1 MFKDQRVIMVM
12 PAYNAAKT
20 LRRTYDEV
28 MEQDYVDQVILVDDG
43 RGDETVSIARSL
55 PKTKV
60 HPPHESGL
68 WCQPEDVLQAGPG
81 RRWQHHERKSLIER
95 SPVDAVLVLALVHHL
110 AISNNLPL
118 ENIADFFARIGHSL
132 IIEFVPKTDPQVQ
145 RLLALREDIFPD
157 YTKQAFEECFKK
169 YFTVKGVAEIKDC
182 QRTLYLMVMD
192 NSKL

>member
-1 MFKDQRVIMVM
+1 MTRWRFIRTSFVALLLSLLLLQGKAFAYLD
-12 PAYNAAKT
+12 PACVEKNY
-20 LRRTYDEV
+20 LEV
-28 MEQDYVDQVILVDDG
+28 VD
-43 RGDETVSIARSL
+43 
-55 PKTKV
+55 K
-60 HPPHESGL
+60 HESHLLPLLLDLTNPSPSIG
-68 WCQPEDVLQAGPG
+68 
-81 RRWQHHERKSLIER
+81 WQHHERKSLIER
-95 SPVDAVLVLALVHHL
+95 SPVDAVLALALVHHL

-145 RLLALREDIFPD
+145 RLLASREDIFPD